1 MARTASGLITQP
13 SAEGIISDEA
23 FNQLIQGLTTPP
35 PGPTTHSI
43 PGTNISGRTSWGK
56 IGKTERDPAAEAAMG
71 DEATR
76 KALLAIMADKLGV
89 DIRESLKQEA
99 AWGGETSP
107 RNPGV
112 YPPAEVEQAITAE
125 PAQIKEIQP
134 AGLGRKLKPGELDKS
149 PAMLAKYSD
158 PNDIMATVDSK
169 GQLSLSNTAQQ
180 TGAKIIQVNK
190 EQADIQGQMDL
201 IKKEMDINT
210 REALLGKFHA
220 DQVEQQ
226 TEALGTFRAKAEQ
239 QLGITQLRG
248 QLQASIQRDQASP
261 NYRLFNGIDSPGTEH
276 IRKLLQAS
284 EGQVEKVTQEM
295 AMADPMFR
303 KRVTEISDFIGMQQ
317 KQISQMLLRQ
327 SQNEQKAGQREEITA
342 QKVDAATSVLTP
354 IGIDIVASRNP
365 ELASDPE
372 ATKIQ
377 AYHLLNSP
385 ATKLEA
391 QMLLAMPDNLSVYQ
405 AAAMGAT
412 MADSYIA
419 KKQQELTGDLPNQ
432 TMQDLKDIRTM
443 VSPAGEAML
452 EDAMKK
458 YGTDKMK
465 EEWTGQKGQRM
476 LSSKTAE
483 GRHQVQLQMLGN
495 ALFLKSKEKE
505 ARFYNQVNSWKPING
520 VSLYDL
526 PDVKELLQKNPSVS
540 MKGMFQEYV
549 GKAPKEVK
557 AARQQQLQDIAIG
570 NAKLLNAGMLG
581 QITRT
586 DDVKNKMTSYGME
599 TAYRDQG
606 FGMPDFS
613 NPFSTP

>member
-1 MARTASGLITQP
+1 LDS
-13 SAEGIISDEA
+13 
-23 FNQLIQGLTTPP
+23 QLQSTE
-35 PGPTTHSI
+35 
-43 PGTNISGRTSWGK
+43 GK
-56 IGKTERDPAAEAAMG
+56 IFRAENEKYAL
-71 DEATR
+71 EA
-76 KALLAIMADKLGV
+76 KLKEIASQSDMV
-89 DIRESLKQEA
+89 NRN
-99 AWGGETSP
+99 T
-107 RNPGV
+107 NPGV
-112 YPPAEVEQAITAE
+112 PTEQA
-125 PAQIKEIQP
+125 PAQIREIQP

-190 EQADIQGQMDL
+190 EQTDIQGQMDL

-226 TEALGTFRAKAEQ
+226 TEALGIFRAKAEQ

-276 IRKLLQAS
+276 IRKLVQAS
-284 EGQVEKVTQEM
+284 EGQVETVTQEM
-295 AMADPMFR
+295 AKADPMFR
-303 KRVTEISDFIGMQQ
+303 RRVTEVSDFIEMQQ
-317 KQISQMLLRQ
+317 RHISQMLLRQ
-327 SQNEQKAGQREEITA
+327 SQNEQKTWQREEITA
-342 QKVDAATSVLTP
+342 QKVDAATSVVTP
-354 IGIDIVASRNP
+354 IGLEIVAARNP
-365 ELASDPE
+365 ELGSDLE
-372 ATKIQ
+372 ATKVQ
-377 AYHLLNSP
+377 TYNLLTSN

-458 YGTDKMK
+458 YGTGKMK
-465 EEWTGQKGQRM
+465 EEWQGQKGQRM

-483 GRHQVQLQMLGN
+483 GRHQAQLQMLGN
-495 ALFLKSKEKE
+495 AIFLKSKEKE

-526 PDVKELLQKNPSVS
+526 PEVKELLLKNPSVS
-540 MKGMFQEYV
+540 MKEMFQEYV

-557 AARQQQLQDIAIG
+557 AVRQQQLQDIATG

-586 DDVKNKMTSYGME
+586 DEVKNKMTSYGLADILKPRSASE
-599 TAYRDQG
+599 TDLIGRSELTNPIDI
-606 FGMPDFS
+606 FGS
-613 NPFSTP
+613 LQ